1 MGTCMIKICELCSCN
16 RISQEWVITDVG
28 ILAAIPAINR
38 TLTINDSVWACINVY
53 VYQGLV
59 CQYVMC
65 FVLIAILNYIKSRRL
80 DTLFEFEEK
89 VMSKAANLDRSI
101 MELLADS
108 DAGTPEDK
116 MRLFLI
122 FYICS
127 HSMSKVWTVC
137 FIIIMIYNMQ

>member
-1 MGTCMIKICELCSCN
+1 
-16 RISQEWVITDVG
+16 
-28 ILAAIPAINR
+28 
-38 TLTINDSVWACINVY
+38 
-53 VYQGLV
+53 
-59 CQYVMC
+59 MC

-108 DAGTPEDK
+108 DAGNPEDK

-127 HSMSKVWTVC
+127 HSMSKV
-137 FIIIMIYNMQ
+137 